1 MAFLFTAAGA
11 VAAVAAFVALWRL
24 PVYASSG
31 PGGTS
36 RHTLAEVNG
45 DWVLAL
51 AATPVAVALIAWIG
65 LYLTCSRGSAAG
77 HAVAG
82 VAVGLLGTLA
92 LLGMASI
99 GMFLILPAGLL
110 CVAVV
115 LTPRGA
121 CGAAPG

>member
-11 VAAVAAFVALWRL
+11 LAAVGAFVALWRL

-51 AATPVAVALIAWIG
+51 AAVPAAIALITWVG
-65 LYLTCSRGSAAG
+65 LYLTCSRGSAVG
-77 HAVAG
+77 HGVAG

-99 GMFLILPAGLL
+99 GMFLLPAAGLL

-115 LTPRGA
+115 LTPRGQ
-121 CGAAPG
+121 CGQAPG